1 MITVARNRIAPATL
15 FLLALLIGGC
25 ASTSGP
31 HSGAPLASPEKIQAL
46 VDDVQARDTLH
57 PALWKDGKLDPL
69 VRERLLAMAELFLLD
84 TGFGDLDVKEIV
96 FAGSM
101 AGYLYHSRS
110 DVDVHVSVDGSP
122 ITTDLKLLFQLF
134 NARSDDWNADYDLR
148 MRGHDVELFIL
159 DQRSPE
165 GSDGVYSLRE
175 DRWIRKPSPPTN
187 IVEREVVLADVTRY
201 ANEFEGLRTRFSA
214 DPQNFDCREFKL
226 YRRALKDYRA
236 KQGFQK
242 SGEHSVGNLAYKALR
257 NGGYLKAAKAEQGRC
272 FALQYNVE

>member
-1 MITVARNRIAPATL
+1 MNNPIRNL
-15 FLLALLIGGC
+15 FTLALLLVAVLSIGC
-25 ASTSGP
+25 ASSP
-31 HSGAPLASPEKIQAL
+31 DSHSRTPLADAQKIETL
-46 VDDVQARDTLH
+46 VDDVQARNTLH
-57 PALWKDGKLDPL
+57 PDLWQEGKLDPL
-69 VRERLLAMAELFLLD
+69 VRERLLKMAELFLLD
-84 TGFGDLDVKEIV
+84 TGFGNLDVKEIV

-101 AGYLYHSRS
+101 AGYLYHSQS
-110 DVDVHVSVDGSP
+110 DIDVHVSVDGSP

-134 NARSDDWNADYDLR
+134 NARSDDWNGDYELR
-148 MRGHDVELFIL
+148 VRDHEVELFIL
-159 DQRSPE
+159 DYRSPE

-175 DRWIRKPSPPTN
+175 DRWIKEPKPPTN
-187 IVEREVVLADVTRY
+187 NVGRDVVLADVTRY
-201 ANEFEGLRTRFSA
+201 AGEFESLRARFKA
-214 DPQNFDCREFKL
+214 NPQNFDCREFKL

>member
-1 MITVARNRIAPATL
+1 MNNPIRNL
-15 FLLALLIGGC
+15 FTLALLLVAVLSIGC
-25 ASTSGP
+25 ASSP
-31 HSGAPLASPEKIQAL
+31 DSHSRTPLADAQKIETL
-46 VDDVQARDTLH
+46 VDDVQARNTLH
-57 PALWKDGKLDPL
+57 PDLWQEGKLDPL
-69 VRERLLAMAELFLLD
+69 VRERLLKMAELFLLD
-84 TGFGDLDVKEIV
+84 TGFGNLDVKEIV

-101 AGYLYHSRS
+101 AGYLYHSQS
-110 DVDVHVSVDGSP
+110 DIDVHVSVDGSP

-134 NARSDDWNADYDLR
+134 NARSDDWNGDYELR
-148 MRGHDVELFIL
+148 VRDHEVELFIL
-159 DQRSPE
+159 DYRSPE

-175 DRWIRKPSPPTN
+175 DRWIKEPKPPTN
-187 IVEREVVLADVTRY
+187 IVGRDVVLADVTRY
-201 ANEFEGLRTRFSA
+201 AGEFESLRARFKA
-214 DPQNFDCREFKL
+214 NPQNFDCREFKL

>member
-1 MITVARNRIAPATL
+1 MKNPIRNL
-15 FLLALLIGGC
+15 FTLALLLVAVLSIGC
-25 ASTSGP
+25 ASSP
-31 HSGAPLASPEKIQAL
+31 DSHSRTPLADAQKIETL
-46 VDDVQARDTLH
+46 VDDVQARNTLH
-57 PALWKDGKLDPL
+57 PDLWQERKLDPL
-69 VRERLLAMAELFLLD
+69 VRERLLKMAELFLLD
-84 TGFGDLDVKEIV
+84 TGFGNLDVKEIV

-101 AGYLYHSRS
+101 AGYLYHSQS
-110 DVDVHVSVDGSP
+110 DIDVHVSVDGSP

-134 NARSDDWNADYDLR
+134 NARSDDWNGDYELR
-148 MRGHDVELFIL
+148 VRDHEVELFIL
-159 DQRSPE
+159 DYRSPE

-175 DRWIRKPSPPTN
+175 DRWIKEPKPPTN
-187 IVEREVVLADVTRY
+187 IVGRDVVLADVTRY
-201 ANEFEGLRTRFSA
+201 AGEFESLRARFKA
-214 DPQNFDCREFKL
+214 NPQNFDCREFKL

>member
-1 MITVARNRIAPATL
+1 
-15 FLLALLIGGC
+15 
-25 ASTSGP
+25 
-31 HSGAPLASPEKIQAL
+31 
-46 VDDVQARDTLH
+46 
-57 PALWKDGKLDPL
+57 
-69 VRERLLAMAELFLLD
+69 MAELFLLD
-84 TGFGDLDVKEIV
+84 TGFGNLDVKEIV

-101 AGYLYHSRS
+101 AGYLYHSQS
-110 DVDVHVSVDGSP
+110 DIDVHVSVDGSP

-134 NARSDDWNADYDLR
+134 NARSDDWNGDYELR
-148 MRGHDVELFIL
+148 VRDHEVELFIL
-159 DQRSPE
+159 DYRSPE

-175 DRWIRKPSPPTN
+175 DRWIKEPKPPTN
-187 IVEREVVLADVTRY
+187 IVGRDVVLADVTRY
-201 ANEFEGLRTRFSA
+201 AGEFESLRARFKA
-214 DPQNFDCREFKL
+214 NPQSFDCREFKL

>member
-1 MITVARNRIAPATL
+1 MTKRIRNFLQPALWLLVALTL
-15 FLLALLIGGC
+15 GC
-25 ASTSGP
+25 AATTGSRDD
-31 HSGAPLASPEKIQAL
+31 APLADAAQLSAL

-57 PALWKDGKLDPL
+57 PALWKEGRLDPL
-69 VRERLLAMAELFLLD
+69 VRERLLKMAELFLLD
-84 TGFGDLDVKEIV
+84 TGFGDLEVKNIV

-101 AGYLYHSRS
+101 AGYLYHSQS
-110 DVDVHVSVDGSP
+110 DIDVHISVDGSP

-148 MRGHDVELFIL
+148 VRGHDVELFIL

-175 DRWIRKPSPPTN
+175 DRWVREPKPPTN
-187 IVEREVVLADVTRY
+187 VVARKTVLADVTRY
-201 ANEFEGLRTRFSA
+201 AGEFESLRTRFAA
-214 DPQNFDCREFKL
+214 DPQGFDCREFKL
-226 YRRALKDYRA
+226 YRRTLKDYRA

-257 NGGYLKAAKAEQGRC
+257 NAGYLDAAKAEQGRC

>member
-1 MITVARNRIAPATL
+1 MKNPIRNL
-15 FLLALLIGGC
+15 FTLALLLVAVLSIGC
-25 ASTSGP
+25 ASSP
-31 HSGAPLASPEKIQAL
+31 DSHSRTPLADAQKIETL
-46 VDDVQARDTLH
+46 VDDVQARNTLH
-57 PALWKDGKLDPL
+57 PDLWQEGKLDPL
-69 VRERLLAMAELFLLD
+69 VRERLLKMAELFLLD
-84 TGFGDLDVKEIV
+84 TGFGNLDVKEIV

-101 AGYLYHSRS
+101 AGYLYHSQS
-110 DVDVHVSVDGSP
+110 DIDVHVSVDGSP

-134 NARSDDWNADYDLR
+134 NARSDDWNGDYELR
-148 MRGHDVELFIL
+148 VRDHEVELFIL
-159 DQRSPE
+159 DYRSPE

-175 DRWIRKPSPPTN
+175 DRWIKEPKPPTN
-187 IVEREVVLADVTRY
+187 NVGRDVVLADVTRY
-201 ANEFEGLRTRFSA
+201 AGEFESLRARFKA
-214 DPQNFDCREFKL
+214 NPQNFDCREFKL